1 MILRFRLVAI
11 LGASV
16 CTRAFTLLEAVS
28 RDGLRLTSPRMMAT
42 PAGLAILFDCDGV
55 LADTERDGHRVSFNR
70 VFEER
75 GFDFEWTVEEYGRM
89 CEVGGGKERMTA
101 YLNGFNGYRTSGWPT
116 GYESPT
122 TESLTKGLP
131 DDPRRLELV
140 RELHAR
146 KTALFQE
153 LIGSG
158 VVPLRPGVLRV
169 VDEAIAAEVPLA
181 VCSTSNEAAVR
192 TLVETLMGPERYAR
206 FSFFCGD
213 VVPRKKP
220 QPDVYNLAAQEMGL
234 DKSECVV
241 IEDSGIGNQAAK
253 SAGMA
258 CLVTKSTY
266 TEEED
271 FSGADRIVSEL
282 GEPGGGGE
290 CVMLADLRALL

>member
-1 MILRFRLVAI
+1 
-11 LGASV
+11 
-16 CTRAFTLLEAVS
+16 
-28 RDGLRLTSPRMMAT
+28 
-42 PAGLAILFDCDGV
+42 GV

-101 YLNGFNGYRTSGWPT
+101 YLNGFNGRRGCVRRAATEEAARAFLSG
-116 GYESPT
+116 
-122 TESLTKGLP
+122 
-131 DDPRRLELV
+131 R
-140 RELHAR
+140 
-146 KTALFQE
+146 ALWLSAPLLAQE

-282 GEPGGGGE
+282 GEP
-290 CVMLADLRALL
+290 